1 MTKIVARR
9 NKAGQIEMLR
19 QPEEPR
25 YLSEGD
31 IRFYRKQYQEFRK
44 PGAVN
49 YYWRDVT
56 DEVAAVL
63 RQTFTAAPTPPA
75 APQENQQ

>member
-9 NKAGQIEMLR
+9 NKDGQIVMLR
-19 QPEEPR
+19 KPEEPR
-25 YLSEGD
+25 YVSEGD
-31 IRFYRKQYQEFRK
+31 VRLYRQQYQEFRK